1 MTTSRRTSAG
11 RSARTDPP
19 IDPGTKREILSR
31 VFLFAGLSDPELA
44 AVAEYAV
51 ARRFPARREIF
62 HKGDSGT
69 EAYAIVSGR
78 LKVSTE
84 STDGK
89 EAILSIMEP
98 GEVFGE
104 VAMLCGGRRSATVK
118 TLERSELLVLH
129 RRDLLA
135 VFDKHPSIAVSCLA
149 ALAERLVRITETME
163 DVMFRGL
170 PSRLARRLLAL
181 ADAYGDDGGDG
192 GDGDLRIDLRLS
204 QSELASMVGTSRE
217 SVNKQMKAWEREGW
231 VSHDRGEVILHD
243 RAALEELA
251 ELAGF

>member
-1 MTTSRRTSAG
+1 MTAQRKTDTRGVAADRSGDRASRPTRQ
-11 RSARTDPP
+11 DL
-19 IDPGTKREILSR
+19 LSR
-31 VFLFAGLSDPELA
+31 VFLFAGLSEEELD

-51 ARRFPARREIF
+51 SKKFPARRQIF
-62 HKGDSGT
+62 HKGDQGT

-78 LKVSTE
+78 LKVVTE
-84 STDGK
+84 SSDGK

-104 VAMLCGGRRSATVK
+104 VAMLCGGRRSATVQ

-135 VFDKHPSIAVSCLA
+135 VFDKHPAIAVSCLA

-181 ADAYGDDGGDG
+181 ADAYGEEQGDDV
-192 GDGDLRIDLRLS
+192 RIDLRLS
-204 QSELASMVGTSRE
+204 QSELAGMVGTSRE
-217 SVNKQMKAWEREGW
+217 SVNKQIKTWEREGW
-231 VSHDRGEVILHD
+231 VSHDRGEVVLHD

-251 ELAGF
+251 DLAGF